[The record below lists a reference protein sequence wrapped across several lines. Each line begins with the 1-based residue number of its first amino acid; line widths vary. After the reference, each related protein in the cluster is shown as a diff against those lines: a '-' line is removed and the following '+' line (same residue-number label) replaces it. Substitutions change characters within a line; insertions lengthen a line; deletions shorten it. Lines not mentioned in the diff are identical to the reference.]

1 MNNISLMI
9 DHTLLKPDATKEM
22 IKKLCLEAIEY
33 KFGAVCVNPYYVR
46 YCKGLLI
53 DTDVKVATVIGFALG
68 ANTKEIKAMETKD
81 AIENGADEIDMVINI
96 GALKSHDYSVVE
108 EDIKSVVN
116 AANNKAL
123 VKVIIETCLLT
134 DEEKKTACRLALEA
148 GADYVKT
155 STGFSTGGAK
165 VEDIK
170 LMKSVVGD
178 KLGIKASGG
187 IKDLK
192 TATELIEAGATR
204 LGTSSGIKI
213 LNEK

>member
-96 GALKSHDYSVVE
+96 GALKSNDYSVVE